1 MMRIL
6 RKVYLWGEKRMF
18 NSVYIDAGGHGGQS
32 IERFKKMMGAIP
44 SARIYSFECHPRCY
58 KKLKSY
64 ASDNII
70 VSNKAVWIEDGEI
83 DFYLDMLDLT
93 TNRGFPGQAST
104 ISKTKTEKCLD
115 GQFTEKSLVKV
126 PSIDFSKWI
135 KTKLNK
141 SDYIFLKMD
150 IEGAEYEVLNRMIDT
165 GAINYL
171 DDLDI
176 EFHWHKIG
184 LDKKEHDILVDRLK
198 NTDVDL
204 NIRTH

>member
-1 MMRIL
+1 
-6 RKVYLWGEKRMF
+6 MF

-32 IERFKKMMGAIP
+32 IDRFKNMMGAIP
-44 SARIYSFECHPRCY
+44 NARIYSFECHPRCY
-58 KKLKSY
+58 EKLKSY
-64 ASDNII
+64 ATDNII

-83 DFYLDMLDLT
+83 DFYLDMLDKT
-93 TNRGFPGQAST
+93 TDRGFPGQAST
-104 ISKTKTEKCLD
+104 ISKTKMERGIE
-115 GQFTEKSLVKV
+115 GQFTNDSLIKV
-126 PSIDFSKWI
+126 PCIDFSKWI
-135 KTKLNK
+135 KTNLNK

-150 IEGAEYEVLNRMIDT
+150 IEGAEYEVLDRMIET

-184 LDKKEHDILVDRLK
+184 LDKNIHDELVDKLK
-198 NTDVDL
+198 NTEVNL